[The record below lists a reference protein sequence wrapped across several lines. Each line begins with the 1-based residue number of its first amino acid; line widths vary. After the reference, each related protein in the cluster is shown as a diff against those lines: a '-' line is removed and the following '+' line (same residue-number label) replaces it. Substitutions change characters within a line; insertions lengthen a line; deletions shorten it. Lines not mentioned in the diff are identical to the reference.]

1 MAFEITQELLN
12 DVAQY
17 IETKNNDALN
27 QLFKGFHHADIAEIL
42 DELSFDEAVYII
54 RLLDSE
60 TTAEVLMDVDDD
72 VRAVE
77 ITVPDTINLQEILDY
92 IERKTQI
99 KIRKLNDRYYAL
111 AKSTTV
117 DLCGIVL
124 DNFQEN
130 TIPGAT
136 IEVLGTDLA
145 IITDLDGGFSLN
157 SIPRN
162 AKLQIKH
169 IGFKTLFVDAEE
181 LLDSNPCATLLLA
194 QFYQQLEEVVV
205 YEFLTKGLVKQ
216 LDASIELNSEEFGIL
231 PGLSEP
237 DILQTVQALPGIKSV
252 DETVSDINIRGGS
265 NDQNLIL
272 WDGIKMYQSGHFFG
286 LISAFNPYLT
296 GKVTLIKNG
305 TSATYGD
312 GVSGVIDMRTKDKIE
327 TDFYG
332 GAGFNLISAD
342 FYGQLSVGDKLAFQF
357 SARRSMTDFFNTP
370 TFDTFFNRAFQSNKV
385 VGGTTETT
393 NIERDDRFYFYDFT
407 AKVLYDVN
415 DNHKFRVSFININNL
430 LDYTESHTELDRST
444 TSALDQT
451 NLSFGGTLDSNWSD
465 RFSTTVNAY
474 YTRYNLDALNI
485 SRRGEVEPQRLLQ
498 NNKVKETSA
507 KLSINYKFNEV
518 LNWVNGYQINQT
530 GITNFTEINEPSF
543 KSDLIDI
550 VNTNS
555 LFSEL
560 VYRSSDE
567 KLFARGGLRLNYLKN
582 PGNSEESIPGTRLT
596 PGSFEEFILEP
607 RLSLNYAITPEL
619 KAILLGEFKS
629 QATNQ
634 IVDLE
639 QNFLGIEK
647 RRWIV
652 SNGTDLP
659 ITRSK
664 QGSFGLN
671 YDSRNLYIGLEG
683 FYKEVNDISTSTQG
697 FQNQNQFSGEIG
709 KYDVKGIEFLVNR
722 KTKDYSVWASYTYNV
737 NTYTFETID
746 PPNFPNNLD
755 IRHAATIAGTLTMN
769 SLRFGLGLN
778 YRSGRPFTEPIA
790 DNAVDNSIF
799 PAQILYNENNS
810 SRLPEYLRADASVIY
825 DFDIGRNLKASFGAS
840 VLNFTNRKNVLNIFY
855 RLDDNDLLETIESTS
870 LGITP
875 NFSFRVKF

>member
-1 MAFEITQELLN
+1 MLRKRIKLVVFFCGLLVLSTLCPIKAQETTETTSYLITYLQEL
-12 DVAQY
+12 
-17 IETKNNDALN
+17 ETR
-27 QLFKGFHHADIAEIL
+27 FDIKF
-42 DELSFDEAVYII
+42 SY
-54 RLLDSE
+54 
-60 TTAEVLMDVDDD
+60 VDDD
-72 VRAVE
+72 VRTVE
-77 ITVPDTINLQEILDY
+77 ITTPNISNLQDILDY
-92 IERKTQI
+92 IGRKTQI
-99 KIRKLNDRYYAL
+99 KIQKLNDRYYAL
-111 AKSTTV
+111 TKSTTV
-117 DLCGIVL
+117 DICGIVL
-124 DNFQEN
+124 DNFEQN
-130 TIPGAT
+130 TVTGAT
-136 IEVLGTDLA
+136 IEVLGTELA
-145 IITDLDGGFSLN
+145 IITDLDGSFSLDN
-157 SIPRN
+157 IPRN

-169 IGFKTLFVDAEE
+169 MGFKTLFVDAEQ
-181 LLDSNPCATLLLA
+181 LLDSSPCTTLLLA

-237 DILQTVQALPGIKSV
+237 DILQTVQALPGIKSI

-296 GKVTLIKNG
+296 GKVTIIKNG

-332 GAGFNLISAD
+332 GAGFNLISGDA
-342 FYGQLSVGDKLAFQF
+342 YGQLSVSDKLAFQF

-370 TFDTFFNRAFQSNKV
+370 TFDTFFNRAFKSNKV
-385 VGGTTETT
+385 IGDTMETT
-393 NIERDDRFYFYDFT
+393 TIERDDRFYFYDFT
-407 AKVLYDVN
+407 GKILYDIN
-415 DNHKFRVSFININNL
+415 EDHKFRMSFININNL
-430 LDYTESHTELDRST
+430 LDYTERQPELDKWTS
-444 TSALDQT
+444 SALDQT
-451 NLSFGGTLDSNWSD
+451 NLSFGGSLESTWNQ
-465 RFSTTVNAY
+465 RFSSSISGY
-474 YTRYNLDALNI
+474 YTLYNLEAENI
-485 SRRGEVEPQRLLQ
+485 EQRGQQNQQQLFQ
-498 NNKVKETSA
+498 NNEVKETSA
-507 KLSINYKFNEV
+507 KLEVNYE
-518 LNWVNGYQINQT
+518 LNDNLQWLNGYQINQT
-530 GITNFTEINEPSF
+530 GITNITDVNPPLF
-543 KSDLIDI
+543 KSDIKNI

-560 VYRSSDE
+560 IYQSSDE
-567 KLFARGGLRLNYLKN
+567 KLFVRGGIRLNYLEN
-582 PGNSEESIPGTRLT
+582 PDN
-596 PGSFEEFILEP
+596 FEEFILEP
-607 RLSLNYAITPEL
+607 RLSLNYSITPKL
-619 KAILLGEFKS
+619 KAIALGEFKS

-652 SNGTDLP
+652 SDGVELP

-671 YDSRNLYIGLEG
+671 YDSKNLYVGLEG
-683 FYKEVNDISTSTQG
+683 FYKEVNDISTLTQG
-697 FQNQNQFSGEIG
+697 FQNQNQFNELNGINGHIG
-709 KYDVKGIEFLVNR
+709 KYEVKGVEFLVNR
-722 KTKDYSVWASYTYNV
+722 KTKEYSIWTSYTYNI

-755 IRHAATIAGTLTMN
+755 IRHSATLAGTFTIN

-778 YRSGRPFTEPIA
+778 YRSGKPFTKPI
-790 DNAVDNSIF
+790 DSNPVDNILF
-799 PAQILYNENNS
+799 PAQILYNEPNS

-825 DFDIGRNLKASFGAS
+825 DFDIGRNLKASLGAS

-855 RLDDNDLLETIESTS
+855 RLDDNDLLETVESTS

-875 NFSFRVKF
+875 NFSFRIKF

>member
-1 MAFEITQELLN
+1 MPKKRNKRIVFLCGLLFLFTLFHIKAQESAKNPSYLITYLHEL
-12 DVAQY
+12 
-17 IETKNNDALN
+17 ETR
-27 QLFKGFHHADIAEIL
+27 FDIKF
-42 DELSFDEAVYII
+42 SY
-54 RLLDSE
+54 
-60 TTAEVLMDVDDD
+60 VDDD
-72 VRAVE
+72 VRRVE
-77 ITVPDTINLQEILDY
+77 ITAPDTVHLQEILDY
-92 IERKTQI
+92 IADKTQI
-99 KIRKLNDRYYAL
+99 KIQKLNDRYYAL
-111 AKSTTV
+111 TKSTTV
-117 DLCGIVL
+117 DICGFVL
-124 DNFQEN
+124 DNFKQN
-130 TIPGAT
+130 TVTGAT

-145 IITDLDGGFSLN
+145 ITTDLDGSFSLN
-157 SIPRN
+157 NIPRN

-169 IGFKTLFVDAEE
+169 LGFKTLFVAAEE
-181 LLDSNPCATLLLA
+181 LLDSKPCSTLLLA

-205 YEFLTKGLVKQ
+205 YEFLTKGLIKQ
-216 LDASIELNSEEFGIL
+216 LDASIELNAEEFGIL

-332 GAGFNLISAD
+332 GAGFNLISGD
-342 FYGQLSVGDKLAFQF
+342 VYGQLSVGDKLAFQF

-385 VGGTTETT
+385 VGGTTETKT
-393 NIERDDRFYFYDFT
+393 IARDDRFYFYDFT
-407 AKVLYDVN
+407 GKILYDLSE
-415 DNHKFRVSFININNL
+415 NHKFRMSFININNL
-430 LDYTESHTELDRST
+430 LYYTERRPELDRTSE
-444 TSALDQT
+444 SALDQT
-451 NLSFGGTLDSNWSD
+451 NISFGGALDSQWSD
-465 RFSTTVNAY
+465 RFSTSVNAY
-474 YTRYNLDALNI
+474 YTRYNLDARNI
-485 SRRGEVEPQRLLQ
+485 SSRGPQEIFQ
-498 NNKVKETSA
+498 NNEVIETSA
-507 KLSINYKFNEV
+507 KLSVNYKLNEA
-518 LNWVNGYQINQT
+518 LQWLNGYQLNQT
-530 GITNFTEINEPSF
+530 GITNVTTVNEPIF
-543 KSDLIDI
+543 KSDVIDI
-550 VNTNS
+550 VNANS
-555 LFSEL
+555 FFSEL
-560 VYRSSDE
+560 VYESPDK
-567 KLFARGGLRLNYLKN
+567 KLFTRGGVRLNYLEN
-582 PGNSEESIPGTRLT
+582 PGN
-596 PGSFEEFILEP
+596 FEEFIIEP
-607 RLSLNYAITPEL
+607 RLSLNYLITPEL
-619 KAILLGEFKS
+619 KAIVLGEFKS

-652 SNGTDLP
+652 SDGTTLP

-671 YDSRNLYIGLEG
+671 YDSRNLYVGLEG

-709 KYDVKGIEFLVNR
+709 KYDVKGIEFLINR
-722 KTKDYSVWASYTYNV
+722 KTKQYSLWASYTYNI
-737 NTYTFETID
+737 NTYTFEAID
-746 PPNFPNNLD
+746 PSNFPNNLD
-755 IRHAATIAGTLTMN
+755 IRHAATLAGTLTLN

-790 DNAVDNSIF
+790 DNPVDTTFF
-799 PAQILYNENNS
+799 PAQILYDDPNS

-825 DFDIGRNLKASFGAS
+825 DFDIGGNVKASLGAS

-855 RLDDNDLLETIESTS
+855 RLDDNDLLETVESTS

-875 NFSFRVKF
+875 NLSFRVKF

>member
-1 MAFEITQELLN
+1 MLKKRNKLVVFVFGLLIFLSLSSVKAQEAASATKYLITYLQELESQFEIKFS
-12 DVAQY
+12 Y
-17 IETKNNDALN
+17 
-27 QLFKGFHHADIAEIL
+27 
-42 DELSFDEAVYII
+42 
-54 RLLDSE
+54 
-60 TTAEVLMDVDDD
+60 VDDD
-72 VRAVE
+72 IRTVE
-77 ITVPDTINLQEILDY
+77 IIPAKTSDLKGILNY
-92 IERKTQI
+92 IEGKTQI
-99 KIRKLNDRYYAL
+99 KIQKLNDRYYAL
-111 AKSTTV
+111 TKSTTV
-117 DLCGIVL
+117 DICGIVL
-124 DNFQEN
+124 DNFEQN
-130 TIPGAT
+130 TVAGAT
-136 IEVLGTDLA
+136 IQVLGTELA
-145 IITDLDGGFSLN
+145 IITDLDGSFSLN
-157 SIPRN
+157 NIPRN

-169 IGFKTLFVDAEE
+169 IGFKTLFVDTEE
-181 LLDSNPCATLLLA
+181 LLDANPCATLLLA

-216 LDASIELNSEEFGIL
+216 LDASIELNAEEFGIL

-237 DILQTVQALPGIKSV
+237 DILQTIQALPGIKSV

-305 TSATYGD
+305 TSASYGD

-332 GAGFNLISAD
+332 GAGFNLISGD
-342 FYGQLSVGDKLAFQF
+342 FYGQLSVGDKLGFQF

-393 NIERDDRFYFYDFT
+393 NIEREDRFYFYDFT
-407 AKVLYDVN
+407 AKVLYDIN
-415 DNHKFRVSFININNL
+415 DNHKFRISFININNL
-430 LDYTESHTELDRST
+430 LDYTERQPELDRWT

-451 NLSFGGTLDSNWSD
+451 NLSFGGTLDSRWND
-465 RFSTTVNAY
+465 RFSTTINAY
-474 YTRYNLDALNI
+474 YTRYNLDAFNLS
-485 SRRGEVEPQRLLQ
+485 SRGSQRIIQ
-498 NNKVKETSA
+498 NNEVVETSA
-507 KLSINYKFNEV
+507 KLAINYTFNDA
-518 LNWVNGYQINQT
+518 LQWVNGYQLNQT
-530 GITNFTEINEPSF
+530 VITNLTDVNEPSF
-543 KSDLIDI
+543 VSNLNDI

-560 VYRSSDE
+560 VYKSSDE
-567 KLFARGGLRLNYLKN
+567 KLYARGGLRLNYLKN
-582 PGNSEESIPGTRLT
+582 PGNPAGITLNTPLAPGN
-596 PGSFEEFILEP
+596 FEEFILEP
-607 RLSLNYAITPEL
+607 RLSLNYAITPKL

-652 SNGTDLP
+652 SNGKDLP
-659 ITRSK
+659 ISRSK

-683 FYKEVNDISTSTQG
+683 FYKEVDDISTSTQG
-697 FQNQNQFSGEIG
+697 FQNQNQFNGQIG
-709 KYDVKGIEFLVNR
+709 KYDVKGIEFLINR
-722 KTKDYSVWASYTYNV
+722 KTNDYSIWASYTYNV
-737 NTYTFETID
+737 NNYTFETID
-746 PPNFPNNLD
+746 PSNFPNNLD
-755 IRHAATIAGTLTMN
+755 IRHAATLAGTLTLN

-778 YRSGRPFTEPIA
+778 YRSGRPFTEPIS
-790 DNAVDNSIF
+790 DNPVDNTIF
-799 PAQILYNENNS
+799 PAQIFYNEPNS
-810 SRLPEYLRADASVIY
+810 SRLPEYIRADASVIY
-825 DFDIGRNLKASFGAS
+825 DFDIGRTIKASLGAS

-855 RLDDNDLLETIESTS
+855 RLDNNDLLETVESTS

-875 NFSFRVKF
+875 NFSFRLKF

>member
-1 MAFEITQELLN
+1 MPKKRNKLVVFVFGLLLLFALHAMKAQESAKTTYLISYLKEL
-12 DVAQY
+12 
-17 IETKNNDALN
+17 ETK
-27 QLFKGFHHADIAEIL
+27 
-42 DELSFDEAVYII
+42 FDVKFSY
-54 RLLDSE
+54 
-60 TTAEVLMDVDDD
+60 VDDD
-72 VRAVE
+72 VRSVE
-77 ITVPDTINLQEILDY
+77 ITTPNTSTLQEVLDY
-92 IERKTQI
+92 IQTKTQI
-99 KIRKLNDRYYAL
+99 KIQKLDDRYYAL
-111 AKSTTV
+111 TKSTTV

-124 DNFQEN
+124 DNFQQN
-130 TIPGAT
+130 TVTGAT
-136 IEVLGTDLA
+136 VEVLGTELA
-145 IITDLDGGFSLN
+145 IITDFDGSFSLN
-157 SIPRN
+157 NIPRN
-162 AKLQIKH
+162 AKLQIRH
-169 IGFKTLFVDAEE
+169 MGYKTLFVDAEE
-181 LLDSNPCATLLLA
+181 LLASTPCATLLLA

-216 LDASIELNSEEFGIL
+216 LDASIELNAEEFGIL

-296 GKVTLIKNG
+296 KKVTLIKNG

-332 GAGFNLISAD
+332 GAGFNLISGD
-342 FYGQLSVGDKLAFQF
+342 FYGQLSVGDRLAFQF
-357 SARRSMTDFFNTP
+357 SARRSMTDFLNTP
-370 TFDTFFNRAFQSNKV
+370 TFDTFFNRAFNSNKV

-393 NIERDDRFYFYDFT
+393 LIDRDDRFYFYDFT
-407 AKVLYDVN
+407 GKILYDIN
-415 DNHKFRVSFININNL
+415 EDHKFRMSFININNL
-430 LDYTESHTELDRST
+430 LDYTERQPEQNRWT

-451 NLSFGGTLDSNWSD
+451 NTSFGASLDSKWND

-474 YTRYNLDALNI
+474 YTRYDLNARNVSKRGDLDEQVLN
-485 SRRGEVEPQRLLQ
+485 Q
-498 NNKVKETSA
+498 NNEVIETSA
-507 KLSINYKFNEV
+507 KLSVNYK
-518 LNWVNGYQINQT
+518 LNDGFQWLSGYQLNQT
-530 GITNFTEINEPSF
+530 AITNITDVSEPQF
-543 KSDLIDI
+543 KSDIIDI
-550 VNTNS
+550 VNTSS

-560 VYRSSDE
+560 VYQSSDE
-567 KLFARGGLRLNYLKN
+567 RLFARGGLRLNYLEN
-582 PGNSEESIPGTRLT
+582 PGSVEEVTVEPRLGPGN
-596 PGSFEEFILEP
+596 FQEFILEP
-607 RLSLNYAITPEL
+607 RLSLNYAITPKL
-619 KAILLGEFKS
+619 KAIFLGEFKS
-629 QATNQ
+629 QSTNQ

-652 SNGTDLP
+652 SNGRDLP

-697 FQNQNQFSGEIG
+697 FQNQNQFNGEIG

-722 KTKDYSVWASYTYNV
+722 KTNDYSVWASYAYNV
-737 NTYTFETID
+737 NTYTFETVD

-755 IRHAATIAGTLTMN
+755 IRHSATLAGTLTMN
-769 SLRFGLGLN
+769 FLRFGLGLN

-790 DNAVDNSIF
+790 DTPVDNNIF
-799 PAQILYNENNS
+799 PPEIIYNEPNT

-825 DFDIGRNLKASFGAS
+825 DFDMGGNVKASVGAS

-855 RLDDNDLLETIESTS
+855 RLDDNDLLETVESTS

>member
-1 MAFEITQELLN
+1 MLKKQNKLIVFLCVLLFLFSLSNLKAQETAKTRSYLIPYLQEL
-12 DVAQY
+12 
-17 IETKNNDALN
+17 ET
-27 QLFKGFHHADIAEIL
+27 QFDIKF
-42 DELSFDEAVYII
+42 SY
-54 RLLDSE
+54 
-60 TTAEVLMDVDDD
+60 VDDVIRTLEISIPD
-72 VRAVE
+72 AV
-77 ITVPDTINLQEILDY
+77 NLEEILDY
-92 IERKTQI
+92 IEGKTQI

-111 AKSTTV
+111 TESTTV
-117 DLCGIVL
+117 DICGTVL
-124 DNFQEN
+124 DNFEQN
-130 TIPGAT
+130 TVAGAT
-136 IEVLGTDLA
+136 IEVLGTELS
-145 IITDLDGGFSLN
+145 IITDFDGSFSLN
-157 SIPRN
+157 NIPRN
-162 AKLQIKH
+162 GKLQIRH
-169 IGFKTLFVDAEE
+169 IGFKTLFVEAEE
-181 LLDSNPCATLLLA
+181 LLDSNPCATLLLG

-216 LDASIELNSEEFGIL
+216 LDASIELNAEEFGIL

-305 TSATYGD
+305 TSASYGD
-312 GVSGVIDMRTKDKIE
+312 GVSGVIDMQTKDKIE

-342 FYGQLSVGDKLAFQF
+342 FFGQVSVGDKLGFQF

-393 NIERDDRFYFYDFT
+393 NIEREDRFYFYDFT
-407 AKVLYDVN
+407 GKVLYDIN
-415 DNHKFRVSFININNL
+415 EDHKFRMSFININNL
-430 LDYTESHTELDRST
+430 LDYTEIQPELDLTT
-444 TSALDQT
+444 TSELNQT
-451 NLSFGGTLDSNWSD
+451 NISFGSTLDSKWSD
-465 RFSTTVNAY
+465 KFSTTVNAY
-474 YTRYNLDALNI
+474 YTRYNLEALNLS
-485 SRRGEVEPQRLLQ
+485 SRGPQKILQ
-498 NNKVKETSA
+498 NNEVIETSV
-507 KLSINYKFNEV
+507 KLSLNYK
-518 LNWVNGYQINQT
+518 LNDALKWLNGYQLNQT
-530 GITNFTEINEPSF
+530 AISNITEVNPPEF
-543 KSDLIDI
+543 KSDVIDI

-560 VYRSSDE
+560 VFESKDE
-567 KLFARGGLRLNYLKN
+567 KLFARGGVRLNYLVN
-582 PGNSEESIPGTRLT
+582 PDN
-596 PGSFEEFILEP
+596 FEEFILEP
-607 RLSLNYAITPEL
+607 RLSLNYSITPNL
-619 KAILLGEFKS
+619 KAIVLGEFKS

-647 RRWIV
+647 RRWTV
-652 SNGTDLP
+652 SDGTILP
-659 ITRSK
+659 ISRSK

-671 YDSRNLYIGLEG
+671 YDSKNLYVGLEG
-683 FYKEVNDISTSTQG
+683 FYKEVNDINTSTQG
-697 FQNQNQFSGEIG
+697 FQNQNQFNRFKILNNGEIIG
-709 KYDVKGIEFLVNR
+709 KYDVKGIEFLINR
-722 KTKDYSVWASYTYNV
+722 KTKTYSVWASYAYNV
-737 NTYTFETID
+737 NNFTFEAIE

-755 IRHAATIAGTLTMN
+755 IRHSATLAGTLTLN

-778 YRSGRPFTEPIA
+778 YRSGRPFTEPITE
-790 DNAVDNSIF
+790 NPVDLTSF
-799 PAQILYNENNS
+799 PAEIVYDSPNS
-810 SRLPEYLRADASVIY
+810 SRLAEYLRADASVIY
-825 DFDIGRNLKASFGAS
+825 DFDMGRKVKASLGAS

-855 RLDDNDLLETIESTS
+855 RLDVNDLLETVESTS